1 MKLSAPP
8 KRAKSASSGM
18 RDRPSTAAKGA
29 PSSSNREDFT
39 NTNSS
44 AYSYPENNSRSRSPP
59 RDVGATTASLNGSFS
74 SNISN
79 EMLEVKI
86 NRKRA
91 ESDLQLLANR

>member
-8 KRAKSASSGM
+8 KRAKSANSGSRDRD
-18 RDRPSTAAKGA
+18 RDRPSTAVKGA
-29 PSSSNREDFT
+29 PSSSHREDFT
-39 NTNSS
+39 NSG
-44 AYSYPENNSRSRSPP
+44 YSYPENNSRSRSPP
-59 RDVGATTASLNGSFS
+59 RDVGATASLNGSFS
-74 SNISN
+74 SNVSN